1 MHSKIGTY
9 ISNIPFQ
16 FCLFVPLNMPLSLA
30 EARCSEACR
39 LGDANKYN
47 LFSFLLLKAATASKP
62 AKMTRRTEVMDS
74 KFGSWEKHTTGF
86 GSKMLQKMGWKHGQG
101 LGSSGEGIVNP
112 VKATRHTEFGRGL
125 VNIHSQVRSHSHTRI
140 FRMRFQLLYTCVP
153 IGSCEH
159 HVAAISES
167 HLPVRRQCARSRCV
181 SR

>member
-9 ISNIPFQ
+9 IFDIPLAFQ
-16 FCLFVPLNMPLSLA
+16 FCPFVPLNMHLSLA
-30 EARCSEACR
+30 EARCSEACG

-62 AKMTRRTEVMDS
+62 AKVTRRTEVMDS

-125 VNIHSQVRSHSHTRI
+125 VNIHNQVSEIWSHSHTRI
-140 FRMRFQLLYTCVP
+140 FRMRFQLL
-153 IGSCEH
+153 
-159 HVAAISES
+159 
-167 HLPVRRQCARSRCV
+167 
-181 SR
+181 